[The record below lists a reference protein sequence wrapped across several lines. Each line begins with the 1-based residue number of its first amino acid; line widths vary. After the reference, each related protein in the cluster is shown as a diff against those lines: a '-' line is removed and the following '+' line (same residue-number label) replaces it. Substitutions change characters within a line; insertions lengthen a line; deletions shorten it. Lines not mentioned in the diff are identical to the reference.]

1 MKYELIYLLIFSIFT
16 NFLVSQ
22 KIRNRIKSPHLGIM
36 INENNYPKFTGEA
49 ESCLKNINKNK
60 IKIKFPSK
68 IENFYQNL
76 LIRTDIPDYLSGEFS
91 LEKDKIV
98 WTGDMNPSSL
108 IVNIPNVNAPHS
120 FTIKKAFLLFE
131 PLHLNVDS
139 DFELIVLTNV
149 FGSDDSND
157 KQLNLFLS
165 IKIKINEEINP
176 ITMRKLIQIE
186 RDNIIN
192 SREASDEI
200 KRIEDI
206 NTYFN
211 KFINQNN
218 QTTFDNILIN
228 FTNFRERIVPEG
240 KLDSNDISF
249 DYSNYN
255 LNLKSIL
262 DYVGKDIIAYE
273 FSKFKHSIC
282 GKSLEYSF
290 VYQFE
295 KPIEISKEFSVKLKS
310 INYDMNLR
318 RKNLLTSS
326 DKINELASDVK
337 VLEVIKSNIF
347 KSFNKKSSSFKK
359 PNPTCIN
366 RTPTESVTQLD
377 SFSSWRNSKLSFVKN
392 NNHHHKKKVLNIKID
407 SVKENPMIKKQM
419 DMLGNMLKLMDDKYK
434 KLEMKYTDLKVFN
447 DTFNIK
453 KPCISQESNNTKT
466 NITNNSIDFN
476 NFNYPEEFTIR
487 DIKNNFT
494 RLKLPTIMKRE
505 NIAFDNGTVI
515 IFQTIMI
522 DTKNKTLENLNKQY
536 EKFHRNNFQLMKKSH
551 NLKVC

>member
-49 ESCLKNINKNK
+49 ESCLKNINKQK

-273 FSKFKHSIC
+273 FSKFKHSI
-282 GKSLEYSF
+282 
-290 VYQFE
+290 
-295 KPIEISKEFSVKLKS
+295 
-310 INYDMNLR
+310 
-318 RKNLLTSS
+318 
-326 DKINELASDVK
+326 
-337 VLEVIKSNIF
+337 
-347 KSFNKKSSSFKK
+347 
-359 PNPTCIN
+359 
-366 RTPTESVTQLD
+366 
-377 SFSSWRNSKLSFVKN
+377 
-392 NNHHHKKKVLNIKID
+392 
-407 SVKENPMIKKQM
+407 
-419 DMLGNMLKLMDDKYK
+419 
-434 KLEMKYTDLKVFN
+434 
-447 DTFNIK
+447 
-453 KPCISQESNNTKT
+453 
-466 NITNNSIDFN
+466 
-476 NFNYPEEFTIR
+476 
-487 DIKNNFT
+487 
-494 RLKLPTIMKRE
+494 
-505 NIAFDNGTVI
+505 
-515 IFQTIMI
+515 
-522 DTKNKTLENLNKQY
+522 
-536 EKFHRNNFQLMKKSH
+536 
-551 NLKVC
+551 